1 MKMNQLL
8 KRFILVCTLYG
19 SASASLANAQGED
32 PYKVVQHTTEQVL
45 VIIKEAKGYS
55 AKDPKRFNTEV
66 MSVMEKVID
75 FDDFARGVMGT
86 YASGQRY
93 NALASEEEKAAFRER
108 VQRFSSTFKQ
118 GLIDTYAS
126 SLLNFDSEKV
136 ETLPPKKG
144 DDLSTGSATVMQNIF
159 NGSGKSYVVQYSM
172 RRNKAGEWKLHNLI
186 IEGINLGLTY
196 RSQFSTSAEKYHG
209 DIDKVI
215 ANWTVEP
222 EVTDSIKAASTKTK
236 ATKTR
241 STKNGSTTK
250 EATQ

>member
-1 MKMNQLL
+1 MNQLL
-8 KRFILVCTLYG
+8 KRFLLMCTLC
-19 SASASLANAQGED
+19 SSLIASFANAQGQD
-32 PYKVVQHTTEQVL
+32 PYKVVQQTTEQVL
-45 VIIKEAKGYS
+45 VIVKDAKGYS

-66 MSVMEKVID
+66 TAVMDKVID
-75 FDDFARGVMGT
+75 FDDFARGVMGI

-93 NALASEEEKAAFRER
+93 KALTSEDEKTAFRER

-126 SLLNFDSEKV
+126 SLLNFNGEKV

-144 DDLSTGSATVMQNIF
+144 DDLTTGSATVIQNIF
-159 NGSGKSYVVQYSM
+159 NGSGKTYVVQYSM

-196 RSQFSTSAEKYHG
+196 RSQFSASAEKYHG

-215 ANWTVEP
+215 ANWAVEP
-222 EVTDSIKAASTKTK
+222 EVNDSIKAASTKAKSTQNSSTAKEVTK
-236 ATKTR
+236 
-241 STKNGSTTK
+241 
-250 EATQ
+250 